1 MCIHNFT
8 QEIANIQF
16 SLADRVLEEDC
27 FNSLDTV
34 AGVDVSFSA
43 DNQAVAAVVVLQL
56 EDLKIL
62 EKRTLPVELFFPYI
76 PGFLGVREADAVI
89 SVLETLEHGFDV
101 LMVNGHGVMHPRGFG
116 LACHVGV
123 LCDVPTIGV
132 AKRLIDGRYIKRA
145 THRHHSSGEF
155 QLITENNRV
164 LGAFFKGKYV
174 SVGHKISLK
183 TALNIV
189 EMTNIFKTPE
199 PIRQAHILATETFKQ
214 ILKGNGLN

>member
-34 AGVDVSFSA
+34 AGVDVSFSV
-43 DNQAVAAVVVLQL
+43 DNRAIAAVVVLQL
-56 EDLKIL
+56 GDLEIL
-62 EKRTLPVELFFPYI
+62 EKRTLPVELFFPHI

-89 SVLETLEHGFDV
+89 SVLNTLEHDFDV

-116 LACHVGV
+116 LACQVGV

-145 THRHHSSGEF
+145 TQRHHAIGEF
-155 QLITENNRV
+155 QLITENNNE
-164 LGAFFKGKYV
+164 LGAFFKGKYA
-174 SVGHKISLK
+174 SVEHKMSLK
-183 TALNIV
+183 NALDIV
-189 EMTNIFKTPE
+189 EMTSVFKTPE
-199 PIRQAHILATETFKQ
+199 PIRQAYILETETFKQ
-214 ILKGNGLN
+214 ELRGN

>member
-8 QEIANIQF
+8 QEIANIQI
-16 SLADRVLEEDC
+16 SLADRVLEEDYFTC
-27 FNSLDTV
+27 LDIV
-34 AGVDVSFSA
+34 AGVDVSFSQ

-56 EDLKIL
+56 EDLEIL
-62 EKRTLPVELFFPYI
+62 EKKTLPVELFFPYI

-89 SVLETLEHGFDV
+89 SVLKTLKHDFDV

-116 LACHVGV
+116 LACQVGV
-123 LCDVPTIGV
+123 LQDVPTIGV
-132 AKRLIDGRYIKRA
+132 AKRLIDGKHIKRA
-145 THRHHSSGEF
+145 THRHHTSGEF
-155 QLITENNRV
+155 QLITENNLR

-183 TALNIV
+183 TALSIV
-189 EMTNIFKTPE
+189 EMTSVFKTPE

-214 ILKGNGLN
+214 ELKGN

>member
-34 AGVDVSFSA
+34 AGVDVSFSV
-43 DNQAVAAVVVLQL
+43 DNRAIAAVVVLQL
-56 EDLKIL
+56 GDLEIL
-62 EKRTLPVELFFPYI
+62 EKRTLPVELFFPYS

-89 SVLETLEHGFDV
+89 SVLNTLEHDFDV

-116 LACHVGV
+116 LACQVGV

-145 THRHHSSGEF
+145 TQRHHAIGEF
-155 QLITENNRV
+155 QLITENNNE

-183 TALNIV
+183 TALSIV
-189 EMTNIFKTPE
+189 KMTSVFKTPE
-199 PIRQAHILATETFKQ
+199 PIRQTHILATETFKQ
-214 ILKGNGLN
+214 ELTSN

>member
-1 MCIHNFT
+1 MHIMCIHNFT

-16 SLADRVLEEDC
+16 SLADKVLEEDC

-34 AGVDVSFSA
+34 AGVDVSFSV
-43 DNQAVAAVVVLQL
+43 DNQAIAAVVVLQL
-56 EDLKIL
+56 EDLAIL

-89 SVLETLEHGFDV
+89 SVLDTLNHDFDV

-155 QLITENNRV
+155 QLITENNHR

-183 TALNIV
+183 TAVNIL
-189 EMTNIFKTPE
+189 EMTSIFKTPE
-199 PIRQAHILATETFKQ
+199 LIRQAHILATNTFKQ
-214 ILKGNGLN
+214 ELKGN

>member
-8 QEIANIQF
+8 QEIVNIQF

-27 FNSLDTV
+27 FSSLDTV
-34 AGVDVSFSA
+34 AGVDVSFSV
-43 DNQAVAAVVVLQL
+43 DNQAVAAGVVLEL
-56 EDLKIL
+56 EDLEIL

-89 SVLETLEHGFDV
+89 SVLNTLKHDFDV

-116 LACHVGV
+116 LACQVGV

-132 AKRLIDGRYIKRA
+132 AKRLIDGRNIKRA
-145 THRHHSSGEF
+145 TQRHHASGEF
-155 QLITENNRV
+155 QLITENNREI
-164 LGAFFKGKYV
+164 GAFFKGKYV

-183 TALNIV
+183 TALSIV
-189 EMTNIFKTPE
+189 EMTSLFKTPE
-199 PIRQAHILATETFKQ
+199 PIRQAHIIATETFKHE
-214 ILKGNGLN
+214 LNGN